1 MTRRRRLGAALLLVG
16 SCTVLVL
23 IAGQGQAKTTTLS
36 SSTVSVL
43 AQGPVKSLQPGKI
56 YLSILEFSQQPGADF
71 GPHSHQASIVYTFR
85 GVDTISF
92 QSGAPAESI
101 GPGEAAF
108 IPPLVVHTHK
118 NLDGQ
123 IGTGALAVGLIV
135 VVILLCAATWWRGSR
150 RRIAVVV
157 LSTLLIVGGALPL
170 TRATANDYDL
180 FAVRPEVQRTGPM
193 PRPDAQVIFAS
204 ADIDPVPA
212 GPYVETL
219 YAITVPGGAT
229 YDAPNAPGPEMFI
242 VTDGSA
248 ALHID
253 DQTSR
258 LSGSGAAFAQTGQTV
273 AIGNQGSGSIK
284 VLEFVVA
291 GAAAG

>member
-1 MTRRRRLGAALLLVG
+1 MTRRPLSAAVFVVALSAALLLVA
-16 SCTVLVL
+16 S
-23 IAGQGQAKTTTLS
+23 QGQAKTTTLS
-36 SSTVSVL
+36 SATVSVL

-85 GVDTISF
+85 GADTISF
-92 QSGAPAESI
+92 QGGAPAQSI

-123 IGTGALAVGLIV
+123 VGTGALAGGLIL
-135 VVILLCAATWWRGSR
+135 VVILLCAATLLRGSR

-170 TRATANDYDL
+170 TRATANNYDL

-204 ADIDPVPA
+204 ADIDPVPT

-219 YAITVPGGAT
+219 YAITLPGGAT
-229 YDAPNAPGPEMFI
+229 YDAPAAPGPEMFV

-248 ALHID
+248 AVHID
-253 DQTSR
+253 DQTSQ
-258 LSGSGAAFAQTGQTV
+258 LSGSGGAFAQSGQTV
-273 AIGNQGSGSIK
+273 AIGNQGSGTLK